1 MSKAF
6 TGYLGDR
13 QNKAPECNISLHMSN
28 ESLNYLELAPSI
40 NKVHPTSDL
49 IETSW
54 ESHLTS
60 SKIISFNNFWAKN
73 YPLYYTV
80 KHMKK
85 KSFAQKNETCPDTC
99 LRFHISQW

>member
-60 SKIISFNNFWAKN
+60 SKIISFNKINSIYRRASINFITF
-73 YPLYYTV
+73 YHLRYC
-80 KHMKK
+80 KH
-85 KSFAQKNETCPDTC
+85 
-99 LRFHISQW
+99 